1 MWQQIGIKGIKKDKN
16 KLCRTDIL
24 GNTGGINEFEDIK
37 DQISTLTASVLND
50 LQHA

>member
-24 GNTGGINEFEDIK
+24 GNTGG
-37 DQISTLTASVLND
+37 VND
-50 LQHA
+50 LKTLKIRFQHLLCQC